1 MDISDVIAKYRELLE
16 TKSNQTRNTR
26 RAKLC
31 DLNHFG
37 RFFEKRELE
46 SVTEHDVRDYFDT
59 LREEAHYS
67 ISTIVRIWST
77 VRTFFDFCVEEKIC
91 GNNPTAEIKAPPRP
105 EPRVPEILTKGELRR
120 LLAAPQKERKKL
132 EIQKKKQTGDD
143 NARIDEQIYN
153 SVRNHALIELLFA
166 SGMRPGAIVKVKQND
181 INLGARTIT
190 IHTQKDVARIGY
202 FPSEDV
208 CRIVHHYI
216 KISSEQQKTQMD
228 DSEELPSQEEIVRD
242 QPLFTYKN
250 GSSLSEDAVRK
261 IVHRYAEQA
270 NLKKAV
276 TPFTLRH
283 TMAVFLRKSGTDNH
297 AVNRLLGIVT

>member
-1 MDISDVIAKYRELLE
+1 MDISDVIAKYRDLLE
-16 TKSNQTRNTR
+16 KKSNQTRNTR
-26 RAKLC
+26 RAKLS

-37 RFFEKRELE
+37 RFFEERELE

-91 GNNPTAEIKAPPRP
+91 GNNPTAGIKAPPRP

-120 LLAAPQKERKKL
+120 LLAAPQKEQKKL
-132 EIQKKKQTGDD
+132 ELRKKKQAGDD

-153 SVRNHALIELLFA
+153 SVRNHALVELLFA
-166 SGMRPGAIVKVKQND
+166 SGMRPGEIVKVKQHD
-181 INLGARTIT
+181 INLGARTVT
-190 IHTQKDVARIGY
+190 IYNHKGIARIGY

-208 CRIVHHYI
+208 CRIMHHYI
-216 KISSEQQKTQMD
+216 KRTLEQQKNQVD
-228 DSEELPSQEEIVRD
+228 DSKKLPPPEEMVRD
-242 QPLFTYKN
+242 YPLFTYKN
-250 GSSLSEDAVRK
+250 GSSLSEDVVRK
-261 IVHRYAEQA
+261 IVHRYAELA
-270 NLKKAV
+270 GIKKTV

-283 TMAVFLRKSGTDNH
+283 TMAVILRKSGTDDH
-297 AVNRLLGIVT
+297 AVNRLLGIVS